1 MDYPDGATPLDPDE
15 MNGIK
20 FPHIT
25 TRGQLDQMEHVNI
38 QEGLRWLN
46 RIQHTNM
53 LTDQFV
59 RKLHEK
65 LFGNVWGWA
74 GSFRQTEKNI
84 GIDPVQISQ
93 QLRVLLDDAQYW
105 IENETYP
112 PYELALRLHHRMV
125 FIHPFP
131 NGNGRHARIMADA
144 VLMQLLAKK
153 SIDWKG
159 DSLNSDSK
167 IRDDYITALRRA
179 DQGDYGPLL
188 ALYSND

>member
-1 MDYPDGATPLDPDE
+1 MGYPDGATPLDPDE

-46 RIQHTNM
+46 RIQHTDMFTN
-53 LTDQFV
+53 QFV

-65 LFGNVWGWA
+65 LFGNVWNWA
-74 GSFRQTEKNI
+74 GTFRQTEKNI
-84 GIDPVQISQ
+84 GINPVQISQ
-93 QLRVLLDDAQYW
+93 QLRVLLEDAQYW
-105 IENETYP
+105 IKNKTYP
-112 PYELALRLHHRMV
+112 PYELALRLHH
-125 FIHPFP
+125 
-131 NGNGRHARIMADA
+131 RIMADA

-167 IRDDYITALRRA
+167 IRNDYIAALRYA

-188 ALYSND
+188 ALYSKD